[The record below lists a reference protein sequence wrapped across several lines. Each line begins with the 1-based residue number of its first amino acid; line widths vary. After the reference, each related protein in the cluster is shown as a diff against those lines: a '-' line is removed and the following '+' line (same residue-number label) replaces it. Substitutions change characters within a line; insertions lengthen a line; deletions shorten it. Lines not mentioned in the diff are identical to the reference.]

1 MIDCENRPSETV
13 TVYVRFTT
21 GHCTK
26 IDGVK
31 GWYIEGDWLTIIS
44 VVDRVER
51 MTRLSAYSVEIVT
64 TIPVE

>member
-1 MIDCENRPSETV
+1 MDCENRPSKTV

-21 GHCTK
+21 GRWTK
-26 IDGVK
+26 IDSVK

-44 VVDRVER
+44 VVDGVER
-51 MTRLSAYSVEIVT
+51 VTRLSAYSVEIVT

>member
-1 MIDCENRPSETV
+1 MDGENVPRK

-21 GHCTK
+21 GNLMK
-26 IDGVK
+26 IDSVK
-31 GWYIEGDWLTIIS
+31 RWYTEGDWLTVIS

-51 MTRLSAYSVEIVT
+51 VTRLSAYSAELVT